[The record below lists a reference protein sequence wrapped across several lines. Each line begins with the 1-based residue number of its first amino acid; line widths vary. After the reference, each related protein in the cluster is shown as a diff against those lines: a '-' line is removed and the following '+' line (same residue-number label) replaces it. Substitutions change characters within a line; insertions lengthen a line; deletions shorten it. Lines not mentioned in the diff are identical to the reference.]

1 MLVGSFPAVLLAGG
15 ILVLAVLAAYS
26 GSFAAPFVFDDVPSI
41 AENPTIRHL
50 WPLRPVLHP
59 PSANGMTV
67 GGRPLLNFSL
77 ALNYAISGAEVWS
90 YHALNLLIH
99 LLAGLTLF
107 GIVRRTLAGPV
118 GAQACCAHL
127 QGRSKPAPLQM
138 NALALA
144 IALLWTLHPLQ
155 TESVTYV
162 VQRAESLMGL
172 FYLLTLYCFVRGATA
187 TRPAV
192 WMACSFLACL
202 AGMAT
207 KEVMVSAPVLVLL
220 YDRTFLAGSF
230 RGAWRQ
236 RGRWHLGLAATW
248 LLLAWLVV
256 GNAGRGGTTGFR
268 GGMAWPD
275 YALTQC
281 AAIPHYLRLAFWPHP
296 LVFDYGEAVVRGAV
310 TPYVLLLVLLLG
322 ATVFALWRRPALG
335 FLGAWFFLILA
346 PTSSVVP
353 VATQIMAEHRIY
365 LPLAAV
371 IALAIVGGYALAGS
385 RSLLVWL
392 AAAVGLGWLTARRNV
407 DYRSELTLW
416 RSTVAAYPDN
426 PRAHSNLGLALFESG
441 QLSEAIAQYDA
452 ALRLAPDSAEIHN
465 NLGNVLFLTGQPEAA
480 MAEFGE
486 ALRLDPGFAKAHYNR
501 GTLLV
506 QLGRLP
512 DAVTEYEAALRSN
525 PDYADAHN
533 NLGNVMFQLG
543 LLPEAIAHYEWALR
557 LEPESAEAHNNL
569 GSALLQ
575 SGRIDKAARQFAEA
589 LRLRP
594 DYAKA
599 RANLQRLQAMRSA
612 APPGG

>member
-15 ILVLAVLAAYS
+15 ILVLAALAAYS
-26 GSFAAPFVFDDVPSI
+26 GSFTAPFVFDDVPSV
-41 AENPTIRHL
+41 AENPTTRHL

-77 ALNYAISGAEVWS
+77 ALNYAISGLDVWS

-107 GIVRRTLAGPV
+107 GIVRRTLRLRSG
-118 GAQACCAHL
+118 QALA
-127 QGRSKPAPLQM
+127 APLQM
-138 NALALA
+138 DALALA

-172 FYLLTLYCFVRGATA
+172 FYLLTLYCFIRGATA
-187 TRPAV
+187 ARPTV

-230 RGAWRQ
+230 RATWRQ
-236 RGRWHLGLAATW
+236 RGRWHVGLAATW

-256 GNAGRGGTTGFR
+256 GAANRGGTTGFR
-268 GGMAWPD
+268 GGIAWTD

-281 AAIPHYLRLAFWPHP
+281 AAIPHYLRLTFWPHP
-296 LVFDYGEAVVRGAV
+296 LVFDYGEVVVRGAM
-310 TPYVLLLVLLLG
+310 TPYVLLLALLLG

-353 VATQIMAEHRIY
+353 VATQIMAEHRVY

-371 IALAIVGGYALAGS
+371 ITLALVGGHAFAGS

-392 AAAVGLGWLTARRNV
+392 AAAVGLGWLTARRNA

-416 RSTVAAYPDN
+416 RSAVAAYPNN

-441 QLSEAIAQYDA
+441 QLPEAIAQYGA

-480 MAEFGE
+480 MAEFDE
-486 ALRLDPGFAKAHYNR
+486 ALRLEPGFAKAHYNR

-512 DAVTEYEAALRSN
+512 DAVAEYEAALRLD

-543 LLPEAIAHYEWALR
+543 HLPEAVAHYDQALR
-557 LEPESAEAHNNL
+557 LDPESAEAHNNL

-575 SGRIDKAARQFAEA
+575 SGRIDEAARQFEEA

-612 APPGG
+612 TPPGG